1 MNVLVVVV
9 VVVVRF
15 IKVVIDN
22 LVSLVIGV
30 DAVIEVDYGGIYI
43 IVCGLWVVLIVFI
56 FSVLVSYILLVFLE
70 FSLYN
75 IAANA
80 SFYSVG

>member
-15 IKVVIDN
+15 IKVVIDK

-43 IVCGLWVVLIVFI
+43 IVCGL
-56 FSVLVSYILLVFLE
+56 
-70 FSLYN
+70 
-75 IAANA
+75 
-80 SFYSVG
+80 

>member
-1 MNVLVVVV
+1 LVVVV

-30 DAVIEVDYGGIYI
+30 DVVIEVDYGGIYI
-43 IVCGLWVVLIVFI
+43 IVCGL
-56 FSVLVSYILLVFLE
+56 
-70 FSLYN
+70 
-75 IAANA
+75 
-80 SFYSVG
+80 

>member
-30 DAVIEVDYGGIYI
+30 DVVIEVDYGGIYI
-43 IVCGLWVVLIVFI
+43 IVCGL
-56 FSVLVSYILLVFLE
+56 
-70 FSLYN
+70 
-75 IAANA
+75 
-80 SFYSVG
+80 